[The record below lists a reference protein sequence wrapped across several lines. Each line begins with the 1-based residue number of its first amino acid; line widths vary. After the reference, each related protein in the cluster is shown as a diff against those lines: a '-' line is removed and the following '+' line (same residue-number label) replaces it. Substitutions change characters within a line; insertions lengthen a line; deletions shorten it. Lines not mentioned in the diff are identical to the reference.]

1 MSNVADDE
9 ATGTA
14 TEDEEDDDSTQDEPV
29 PRHSRWVGILEWF
42 DEKVYIL
49 VGIAFLVA
57 ALLSLVYGLLALGD
71 SLLTSMVLP
80 TGFSLQALFTR
91 DNGAQDII
99 SLVSDLLLTLIIM
112 EVLGT
117 VVHHLRDGETTLRPF
132 LFIGIISATRG
143 ILAVGARLSVSASLQ
158 HTDFINDMVEL
169 GVNAVVIIAL
179 GITMNL
185 IGKYLEVGAIPRH
198 KHSKIAGQQSRSGR
212 RYALVKMK
220 EIQGVVS
227 SFDLLEPWQIAAV
240 IGVLPIYQIRIQIIL
255 VGGATRIR
263 PHQLPGVCQPLLVGQ
278 NDRQGVCGV
287 PVREI
292 LY

>member
-1 MSNVADDE
+1 MSNVADDVV
-9 ATGTA
+9 TDTTTA
-14 TEDEEDDDSTQDEPV
+14 PGEDEDDDDSQDESPR
-29 PRHSRWVGILEWF
+29 RHSRWVGILEWF

-71 SLLTSMVLP
+71 SLLTSMFLP
-80 TGFSLQALFTR
+80 TGFSLQALFTKEG
-91 DNGAQDII
+91 GAKDII
-99 SLVSDLLLTLIIM
+99 ALVSDLLLTLIIM

-143 ILAVGARLSVSASLQ
+143 ILSVGARLSVSGSLTQ
-158 HTDFINDMVEL
+158 TDFIYDMVEL

-198 KHSKIAGQQSRSGR
+198 AHGKITGKQNRPGRSMASQATSAGASTTMPGLAARGLFVLM
-212 RYALVKMK
+212 AL
-220 EIQGVVS
+220 
-227 SFDLLEPWQIAAV
+227 
-240 IGVLPIYQIRIQIIL
+240 IIL
-255 VGGATRIR
+255 VALALIA
-263 PHQLPGVCQPLLVGQ
+263 LLVSLG
-278 NDRQGVCGV
+278 R
-287 PVREI
+287 
-292 LY
+292 L